1 MLLLVAMVVKV
12 GHGSQVVHNDHV
24 GIAGGAAP
32 PIRNQRVENKWP
44 CFEGGMTQQNIKDLS

>member
-1 MLLLVAMVVKV
+1 MVVKV